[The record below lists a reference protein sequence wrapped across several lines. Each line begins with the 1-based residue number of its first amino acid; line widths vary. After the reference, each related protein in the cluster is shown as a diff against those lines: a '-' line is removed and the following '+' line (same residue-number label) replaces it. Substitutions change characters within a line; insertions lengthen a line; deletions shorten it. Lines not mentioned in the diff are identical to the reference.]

1 MSVWT
6 QKALSKLGSTQ
17 IELSANKEALNAI
30 CWMVLSMPSPES
42 PDYKPDDPEYKALR
56 AQASS
61 TLEAFSQF
69 LSTATPIE
77 LVSEVDNVFY
87 VLRKHGEKAGLLSP
101 PLIRAMS
108 RYLDAYK
115 KARGKLPWYMEWNER
130 WIRRLYR
137 NLKPDDS
144 EQVCFLPSCSYR
156 FGLTSISTL
165 IQNPIVAIVSF
176 ASANLDDS
184 ENPLVHPTSA
194 AADITLS
201 RASHAIPSA
210 QSTSSAPGESSSTKG
225 SLLTSKFH
233 APPTATIQYSASV
246 EFTLSTPMSE
256 DAPTPQADPGP
267 AQIGSGEV
275 SETPA
280 HADEDGVSETHAPVG
295 SGGTSD
301 ANPQETE
308 LSSTGIPSLSRPA
321 VQIFGHADPSE

>member
-6 QKALSKLGSTQ
+6 QKARSKLGSTQ
-17 IELSANKEALNAI
+17 TELSANKEGLEAI
-30 CWMVLSMPSPES
+30 DQMVYCMPAPGS
-42 PDYKPDDPEYKALR
+42 PDHKPDDPEYKALR

-115 KARGKLPWYMEWNER
+115 KEQGELPYYMEDKEE
-130 WIRRLYR
+130 WIRTLYH
-137 NLKPDDS
+137 NLQPDDS
-144 EQVCFLPSCSYR
+144 GQVCSLLLFSYESV
-156 FGLTSISTL
+156 LTSNFTL
-165 IQNPIVAIVSF
+165 MQNPHAAYLAS
-176 ASANLDDS
+176 ASANVDDS

-194 AADITLS
+194 EADTTTNCASTTITS
-201 RASHAIPSA
+201 IHTINSA
-210 QSTSSAPGESSSTKG
+210 RPDPEALP
-225 SLLTSKFH
+225 LTSFP
-233 APPTATIQYSASV
+233 APSTAPIHESDSAEPTQSA
-246 EFTLSTPMSE
+246 PMSE
-256 DAPTPQADPGP
+256 DAPVLQEDPGP
-267 AQIGSGEV
+267 ARADPDEV

-301 ANPQETE
+301 ANLQETE
-308 LSSTGIPSLSRPA
+308 WSSTEIPSLSQPA
-321 VQIFGHADPSE
+321 IQHSGHADPSE